1 MPFPIRSVRSG
12 KKDVCVIWHPFT
24 LQFES
29 DPPLKIKKAKGE
41 FLYDEKGNSYIDA
54 ISSWWVSIHGHNHPK
69 IVQAVKDQLDQLDHV
84 LLAGFTHD
92 PAEKLASELLRITE
106 GLFHRVLYSDN
117 GSTAVEIMIK
127 LAYQYF
133 QNTGESDR
141 RIFIKFNTSYHG
153 DTIGAMSVGGNS
165 VFNRV
170 FQGLTF
176 PTEEFSTP
184 NCSFCPMKKKPDS
197 CDVECV
203 DPIEEFFER
212 NPKSVAGIVIEPLIL
227 GSGGMIF
234 YKEEVLQKLE
244 KISKKY
250 GVLLLVDEV
259 FTGFGRT
266 GSLFAYQKA
275 KIRPDLVAMAKGL
288 SAGAA
293 AIAATLTTDK
303 IHSAFVTPEPEKA
316 FYHGHTMTGNP
327 IACSAALA
335 SIELLFEEG
344 CLDRVVGLESKLR
357 IGLKKIA
364 EEYPKTIRDC
374 RILGA
379 VGVLELEV
387 GNKSGYNYPGNR
399 ILKKKFLE
407 KGVLLRPLGN
417 VIYITPPYNI
427 KDSSLEKVFFA
438 IRETLSEIS
447 YGN

>member
-1 MPFPIRSVRSG
+1 M
-12 KKDVCVIWHPFT
+12 IWYPFT
-24 LQFES
+24 LQFEPDS
-29 DPPLKIKKAKGE
+29 PLKIERAKGE
-41 FLYDEKGNSYIDA
+41 FLYDELGNSYIDG

-69 IVQAVKDQLDQLDHV
+69 IVQAVKNQLEKLDHV

-92 PAEKLASELLRITE
+92 PAEKLAAELLKITD
-106 GLFHRVLYSDN
+106 GLFQKVLYSDN

-133 QNTGESDR
+133 QNIGEVDR
-141 RIFIKFNTSYHG
+141 KIFIKWNSSYHG
-153 DTIGAMSVGGNS
+153 DTIGTMSVGGNS

-170 FQGLTF
+170 FQGLMF
-176 PTEEFSTP
+176 PTKEFQTP
-184 NCSFCPMKKKPDS
+184 NCNFCPMGKKPES
-197 CDVECV
+197 CKVECI
-203 DPIEEFFER
+203 DPIEEFFQK

-244 KISKKY
+244 TIAKKY
-250 GVLLLVDEV
+250 GSLLLVDEV

-266 GSLFAYQKA
+266 GSIFAYQKA
-275 KIRPDLVAMAKGL
+275 KIRPDFIALAKGL
-288 SAGAA
+288 SAGVSAVA
-293 AIAATLTTDK
+293 VTLTNDR
-303 IHSAFVTPEPEKA
+303 IHSAFVTSDPEKG

-335 SIELLFEEG
+335 SLKIFFEENR
-344 CLDRVVGLESKLR
+344 LQQISKLESKLNV
-357 IGLKKIA
+357 GLKKIA
-364 EEYPKTIRDC
+364 KEFPKVVKDC
-374 RILGA
+374 RVLGA

-387 GNKSGYNYPGNR
+387 GKESGYHYPGNK

-427 KDSSLEKVFFA
+427 ENSSLEKIFSA

-447 YGN
+447 FGN

>member
-1 MPFPIRSVRSG
+1 M
-12 KKDVCVIWHPFT
+12 IWYPFT

-29 DPPLKIKKAKGE
+29 NPPLKIERAKGE
-41 FLYDEKGNSYIDA
+41 FLYDESGNSYIDA
-54 ISSWWVSIHGHNHPK
+54 VSSWWVSIHGHNHPK
-69 IVQAVKDQLDQLDHV
+69 IIQAVKNQLDKLDHV

-92 PAEKLASELLRITE
+92 PAEKLASELLKITD

-133 QNTGESDR
+133 QNTGETDR
-141 RIFIKFNTSYHG
+141 RTFIKFNTSYHG

-170 FQGLTF
+170 FQGLMF
-176 PTEEFSTP
+176 PTEEFLTP

-197 CDVECV
+197 CNVECV
-203 DPIEEFFER
+203 DPIEEFFQR

-234 YKEEVLQKLE
+234 YKEEVLQRLE

-250 GVLLLVDEV
+250 GTLLLVDEV

-266 GSLFAYQKA
+266 GSLFAYQRA

-303 IHSAFVTPEPEKA
+303 IHSAFVTPEPEKG

-335 SIELLFEEG
+335 SIELLLVED
-344 CLDRVVGLESKLR
+344 CLDQVARLESKLR
-357 IGLKKIA
+357 VGLKKIA
-364 EEYPKTIRDC
+364 EEYPKAIRDC

-387 GNKSGYNYPGNR
+387 GNESGYSYSGNK

-417 VIYITPPYNI
+417 VIYITPPYSI
-427 KDSSLEKVFFA
+427 KDSSLEKVFSA

-447 YGN
+447 FGN

>member
-12 KKDVCVIWHPFT
+12 EKDVCVIWHPFT

-227 GSGGMIF
+227 GSGG
-234 YKEEVLQKLE
+234 
-244 KISKKY
+244 
-250 GVLLLVDEV
+250 
-259 FTGFGRT
+259 
-266 GSLFAYQKA
+266 
-275 KIRPDLVAMAKGL
+275 
-288 SAGAA
+288 
-293 AIAATLTTDK
+293 
-303 IHSAFVTPEPEKA
+303 
-316 FYHGHTMTGNP
+316 
-327 IACSAALA
+327 
-335 SIELLFEEG
+335 
-344 CLDRVVGLESKLR
+344 
-357 IGLKKIA
+357 
-364 EEYPKTIRDC
+364 
-374 RILGA
+374 
-379 VGVLELEV
+379 
-387 GNKSGYNYPGNR
+387 
-399 ILKKKFLE
+399 
-407 KGVLLRPLGN
+407 
-417 VIYITPPYNI
+417 
-427 KDSSLEKVFFA
+427 
-438 IRETLSEIS
+438 
-447 YGN
+447 

>member
-1 MPFPIRSVRSG
+1 MR
-12 KKDVCVIWHPFT
+12 KKNTPMIWYPFT
-24 LQFES
+24 PQFEP
-29 DPPLKIKKAKGE
+29 DFPLRIKRAKGE
-41 FLYDEKGNSYIDA
+41 FLYDERGDSYIDA

-69 IVQAVKDQLDQLDHV
+69 IIQAVKDQLDRLDHV

-92 PAEKLASELLRITE
+92 PAEKLASELLKITD
-106 GLFHRVLYSDN
+106 GLFHWVLYSDN

-133 QNTGESDR
+133 QNTGENDR
-141 RIFIKFNTSYHG
+141 RIFIKLNASYHG

-170 FQGLTF
+170 FQGLMF
-176 PTEEFSTP
+176 PTEEFVSP
-184 NCSFCPMKKKPDS
+184 NCSFCPVGKKPDS
-197 CDVECV
+197 CNVECV
-203 DPIEEFFER
+203 DPIEEFFQKNR
-212 NPKSVAGIVIEPLIL
+212 QTVAGIVIEPLIL

-244 KISKKY
+244 TVAKKY
-250 GVLLLVDEV
+250 GALLLVDEV

-275 KIRPDLVAMAKGL
+275 GIKPDLVAMAKGL

-293 AIAATLTTDK
+293 AIAVTLATDQ
-303 IHSAFVTPEPEKA
+303 IHSAFVTPEPEKG

-335 SIELLFEEG
+335 SIELFFAENRLHQIA
-344 CLDRVVGLESKLR
+344 GLESKLKV
-357 IGLKKIA
+357 GLKKI
-364 EEYPKTIRDC
+364 EGEFPKAVRDC
-374 RILGA
+374 RVLGA

-387 GNKSGYNYPGNR
+387 GNESGYNYPGNK

-407 KGVLLRPLGN
+407 KKVLLRPLGN
-417 VIYITPPYNI
+417 VIYLTPPYNI
-427 KDSSLEKVFFA
+427 QDSSLEKVFQA

-447 YGN
+447 FGN